1 MNTQK
6 VLILGGCGFVG
17 RNLVAYLI
25 SNKLVSFIRVVDKV
39 PPQVA
44 WLNAHHKEVFN
55 SPLVEF
61 KSANLI
67 NPDSCKN
74 AFATEGANWDFV
86 INCAAETKLGQ
97 TDPVYKEGIYKLSLN
112 CAQEAA
118 ALRVK
123 HYVEIS
129 SGQVASSEKT
139 PHKEDASVDPWSFI
153 AKWKVQVE
161 KELAGIEGLNYTI
174 LRPALVYGFGD
185 KVGMTTRL
193 IIGAVYKQ
201 LGETMKLLWNSNL
214 SLNTVYVEDLCKA
227 IWFVCNR
234 DDTIGQVYNVVDDNS
249 STQGTISDIIADI
262 FNIKV
267 DYYGNLVSTVV
278 DLVVA
283 ADEANDKHLE
293 PWAEAC
299 RKDEIQNTPLTPHMD
314 PELLVNKSLNLDGSK
329 LRSLGFQYETPKPT
343 AEKFVAIVKDFTSMK
358 VFPPSLSIGAS

>member
-6 VLILGGCGFVG
+6 VLILGGNVLYCSLILYTGCGFVG

-25 SNKLVSFIRVVDKV
+25 SNKLVSFVRVVDKV

-44 WLNAHHKEVFN
+44 WLNTHHKEVFN

-74 AFATEGANWDFV
+74 AFATEGASWDFV
-86 INCAAETKLGQ
+86 INCAAETKMGQ

-112 CAQEAA
+112 CAKEAA
-118 ALRVK
+118 TLRVK
-123 HYVEIS
+123 HYVELS

-139 PHKEDASVDPWSFI
+139 PHKEDAPLDPWSFI

-161 KELAGIEGLNYTI
+161 KELSKIDGLNYTI
-174 LRPALVYGFGD
+174 IRPALVYGFGD

-193 IIGAVYKQ
+193 IIGA
-201 LGETMKLLWNSNL
+201 
-214 SLNTVYVEDLCKA
+214 
-227 IWFVCNR
+227 
-234 DDTIGQVYNVVDDNS
+234 VYNVVDDNS

-314 PELLVNKSLNLDGSK
+314 SELLVNKSLNLDGSK
-329 LRSLGFQYETPKPT
+329 LRSLGFQYEIPKPT
-343 AEKFVAIVKDFTSMK
+343 AEKFVAIVKDFTSMN

>member
-1 MNTQK
+1 MDLPK

-17 RNLVAYLI
+17 RNLVANFI
-25 SNKLVSFIRVVDKV
+25 SNKLVSLVRVVDKV

-44 WLNAHHKEVFN
+44 WLNAYHKEIFD
-55 SPLVEF
+55 STLVEF

-67 NPDSCKN
+67 NPESCKI

-86 INCAAETKLGQ
+86 INCAGETKLGQ
-97 TDPVYKEGIYKLSLN
+97 TDPVYKE
-112 CAQEAA
+112 
-118 ALRVK
+118 V
-123 HYVEIS
+123 S
-129 SGQVASSEKT
+129 SGQLVTSEKT
-139 PHKEDASVDPWSFI
+139 PHAENAPVNPWSFV
-153 AKWKVQVE
+153 AKWKVE
-161 KELAGIEGLNYTI
+161 KELAKIEDLNYTI
-174 LRPALVYGFGD
+174 IRPALIYGLGD
-185 KVGMTTRL
+185 KTGMTTRL

-201 LGETMKLLWNSNL
+201 LGETMKLLWNENL
-214 SLNTVYVEDLCKA
+214 PLNTLYVDDVCRA

-234 DDTIGQVYNVVDDNS
+234 DDTIGEIYNVVDDNS

-278 DLVVA
+278 DLSVA

-299 RKDEIQNTPLTPHMD
+299 RKDGIQNTPLTPHMD
-314 PELLVNKSLNLDGSK
+314 PELLFNKSINLNGSK
-329 LRSLGFQYETPKPT
+329 LRNLGFQYEVPKPT
-343 AEKFVAIVKDFTSMK
+343 ADKFVAIIKDFTSMN